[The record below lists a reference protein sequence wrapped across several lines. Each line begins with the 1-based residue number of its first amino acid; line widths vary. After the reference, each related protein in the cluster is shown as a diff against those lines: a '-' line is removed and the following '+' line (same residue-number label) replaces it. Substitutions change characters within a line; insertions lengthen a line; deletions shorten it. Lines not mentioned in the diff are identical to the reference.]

1 MDVLTAARTITA
13 QELQDLTPV
22 QIDEMVKAAD
32 AEQLRLQGAVSRA
45 YDLVHTAVGD
55 SRRPERRG
63 AQWSMTREEAYTA
76 AVFAADDKAALALGR
91 LAQSR
96 HRLELIDG
104 VRDTLGEE
112 FTRRGGWERAFL
124 VEGPTG
130 HVHRSRRCS
139 TCHRGESP
147 TRFVWMTDYSGR
159 TETEIVEDA
168 GTRACTTCYPS
179 APADALKRP
188 TRMFGPD
195 EIKAQAER
203 DERRRRL
210 EARSAAAAAKAI
222 MDPLTG
228 VPLRE
233 EAGNRGAVLKTVT
246 SAKRQLVSEA
256 WWVMYCLYNNRD
268 AGRHR
273 ANVLHLAAAVA
284 AKEDT
289 NAAALVAEAIAKK
302 SKELARQTAEN
313 ETETRPAKEITADL
327 LARYE
332 AYAAC

>member
-1 MDVLTAARTITA
+1 MDVRTAARTITA
-13 QELQDLTPV
+13 QALQGLTPV
-22 QIDEMVKAAD
+22 QIDEMVQAVD
-32 AEQLRLQGAVSRA
+32 DEQFRLQAAVSRA

-55 SRRPERRG
+55 SRRSARRG

-76 AVFAADDKAALALGR
+76 AAFATDDKAALALGR
-91 LAQSR
+91 LAQFR
-96 HRLELIDG
+96 HQLELIDG
-104 VRDTLGEE
+104 IRGTLAEE

-139 TCHRGESP
+139 TCNRGESP
-147 TRFVWMTDYSGR
+147 TRFVWKTEYSGR
-159 TETEIVEDA
+159 TETEIVEAA
-168 GTRACTTCYPS
+168 GERACTTCYPS
-179 APADALKRP
+179 APVDVLKRP
-188 TRMFGPD
+188 TRMFGPN

-203 DERRRRL
+203 EERRRRL

-222 MDPLTG
+222 TDPVTG
-228 VPLRE
+228 TPLRE

-256 WWVMYCLYNNRD
+256 WWVVYCLYNNRD
-268 AGRHR
+268 AGRHH

-289 NAAALVAEAIAKK
+289 DATALVAEALAKK
-302 SKELARQTAEN
+302 SKELARQVAEN
-313 ETETRPAKEITADL
+313 ETETRPTKEITADL
-327 LARYE
+327 LARAG